1 MINLQMRTNFDQVIR
16 EWQKIPDDLAN
27 KALARALNTTVE
39 QGRLEMAREIS
50 QTYRLTVAQV
60 KERLVI
66 RKAYARGTLRLQAML
81 EATRRGQGRSMNL
94 IAFVEKSITLAQ
106 AKKRQKAGEGGSYAL
121 RNGSTVQKALEL
133 RFQIKRSGGQKM
145 IKGAFIG
152 NNGRTVFERE
162 GKARLPIRA
171 LNTIDVP
178 QMFNARRINQVVVKV
193 MRDRFDTNLRREIGA
208 VLRGYFK

>member
-60 KERLVI
+60 KERLTI
-66 RKAYARGTLRLQAML
+66 RKAYARGTLRLQAVL

-106 AKKRQKAGEGGSYAL
+106 AKKRRKAGEGGSYAL
-121 RNGSTVQKALEL
+121 RNGATVQKALEL

-152 NNGRTVFERE
+152 NNGRTVFERD
-162 GKARLPIRA
+162 GKSRLPIHA

-193 MRDRFDTNLRREIGA
+193 MRERFDTNLRREIGA